1 VLDNPIAL
9 KCVKYIANAANIKL
23 EPLQGNDLGGLAG
36 FSTIEQRDANT
47 PVYQATALTAL

>member
-1 VLDNPIAL
+1 MLDNPIAL